1 MSKRRRADLR
11 VGPPETVAAG
21 LKAVEVSTAFAL
33 SEVGPCAPRRCWPSS
48 TRRPVSTAPA
58 ARGPKLPIAAAP
70 SSARTA
76 PRRRRRRPPSRPS
89 APTSSPVTR
98 WPISSQRTDHW
109 LEARGPR
116 SQDQAD
122 VPETR
127 CHALHPS
134 WEHAIGLLG
143 GALRE
148 LPDPNRAVFYT
159 PAARATKLP
168 FSTSSS
174 PGGWAPTTCR
184 TARTC
189 ATSPPAWP

>member
-1 MSKRRRADLR
+1 MY
-11 VGPPETVAAG
+11 
-21 LKAVEVSTAFAL
+21 LKPV
-33 SEVGPCAPRRCWPSS
+33 PRI
-48 TRRPVSTAPA
+48 TT
-58 ARGPKLPIAAAP
+58 
-70 SSARTA
+70 
-76 PRRRRRRPPSRPS
+76 
-89 APTSSPVTR
+89 PT
-98 WPISSQRTDHW
+98 
-109 LEARGPR
+109 
-116 SQDQAD
+116 
-122 VPETR
+122 
-127 CHALHPS
+127 S